1 MRKIIMK
8 EQQWEKSWTICFICL
23 ILSCYLFY
31 PTMENSLSKSP
42 TRDYWPTD
50 EWETSSPEEQMMD
63 SEKLDNLLAHIEEE
77 QLPIDS
83 VLVIRHGYLVQ
94 EQYFQNYT
102 RNKLHQVW
110 SVTKSFTSALIG
122 IAKEEGYLTLDQ
134 KVLDFFPERN
144 FSHIDPRKQA
154 ITIEHLLTM
163 TSGLNWPGEGI
174 MGAFWIPSEDPVEFV
189 LNRTMEHNPGEVFT
203 YNSGATHILS
213 AILQKV
219 TGKTTLAYAQEKLF
233 EPLGMGNLTWE
244 HDQLGIYF
252 GGHGLALTPRDMAR
266 FGYLYL
272 NNGTW
277 EEEQQFVPR
286 TWVNQSTNKYIQVD
300 ESTDYGYLWWLYP
313 ERGLYAAQGFMGQ
326 RIFVLPEYDLLIVFT
341 GALFDATIYFELIDQ
356 YILSALLGY
365 NTQSTGI
372 TFLFT
377 LATIIVSLSQLITQK
392 RKGLNVGRP

>member
-1 MRKIIMK
+1 MK
-8 EQQWEKSWTICFICL
+8 EQQWQKSWTICFICL
-23 ILSCYLFY
+23 ILSCYLCY
-31 PTMENSLSKSP
+31 PKMENSLSKSS

-50 EWETSSPEEQMMD
+50 GWETSSPEEQMMD
-63 SEKLDNLLAHIEEE
+63 SEKLANLLAHIEEE
-77 QLPIDS
+77 QLFIDS
-83 VLVIRHGYLVQ
+83 VLIIRHGYLVE
-94 EQYFQNYT
+94 EQYYHNYT

-144 FSHIDPRKQA
+144 FSHVDARKQA

-163 TSGLNWPGEGI
+163 TSGLDWPGEGI
-174 MGAFWIPSEDPVEFV
+174 MGGVWIPSEDPVEFV

-203 YNSGATHILS
+203 YNSGATHVLS

-233 EPLGMGNLTWE
+233 EPLGMGNLTWDQ
-244 HDQLGIYF
+244 DQLGIYF

-277 EEEQQFVPR
+277 EEEQQLVPR
-286 TWVNQSTNKYIQVD
+286 TWVNQSTSKNIQVD
-300 ESTDYGYLWWLYP
+300 EATDYGYLWWLYP
-313 ERGLYAAQGFMGQ
+313 ERGLYAAQGFLGQ
-326 RIFVLPEYDLLIVFT
+326 RIFVFPEYDLLVVFT
-341 GALFDATIYFELIDQ
+341 GALFDATIYFELMEQ
-356 YILSALLGY
+356 YILSALLDY
-365 NTQSTGI
+365 NTQSTG
-372 TFLFT
+372 TSYLF
-377 LATIIVSLSQLITQK
+377 IIVPIAVSFSYLITQK
-392 RKGLNVGRP
+392 IMTRKRKEK